1 MLYEYKITGVKT
13 NLAYLKRIMHV
24 PDFVKGEYNTL
35 FIEKN
40 ARMLVRTNIA
50 NEELENIAMIA
61 AYMD

>member
-1 MLYEYKITGVKT
+1 MCI
-13 NLAYLKRIMHV
+13 R
-24 PDFVKGEYNTL
+24 DRYNTL

-40 ARMLVRTNIA
+40 ARMLVRPNTA